1 MKKSLNIF
9 VVAAALMVAQA
20 CGKSEKNKEENAS
33 TETAVTAVAV
43 TVPTLA
49 EKRAKIEKARA
60 EREEARKM
68 ALEERWKTTPTYTDE
83 EGMIVYYK
91 AEVSP
96 SFVGGDAAMSKYLN
110 DNIKYPEAAKAQ
122 EAEGTVFVDFI
133 VATDGSVRNVVA
145 TDAAG
150 EDVDQTLRD
159 EAIRVVSSMP
169 KWTPGRQHGKPV
181 HVSYSLPIT
190 FQIN

>member
-9 VVAAALMVAQA
+9 VMAAALMVAQA
-20 CGKSEKNKEENAS
+20 CGKSEKNKDEYAT
-33 TETAVTAVAV
+33 TETGATAVAV
-43 TVPTLA
+43 AVPTLA
-49 EKRAKIEKARA
+49 EKRAKIEKLRV
-60 EREEARKM
+60 EREEQRRIAF
-68 ALEERWKTTPTYTDE
+68 EERFKTTPTYTDE
-83 EGMIVYYK
+83 GGMIVYYK
-91 AEVSP
+91 AETAP

-110 DNIKYPEAAKAQ
+110 DNVKYPEEAKAQ
-122 EAEGTVFVDFI
+122 ELEGTVFVDFI

-150 EDVDQTLRD
+150 EDVDQALRD

-181 HVSYSLPIT
+181 HVAYSVPIT

>member
-1 MKKSLNIF
+1 MHALLQRLTSHKP
-9 VVAAALMVAQA
+9 VVFSIVAVLVLAAAVPL
-20 CGKSEKNKEENAS
+20 GS
-33 TETAVTAVAV
+33 AVLV
-43 TVPTLA
+43 
-49 EKRAKIEKARA
+49 K
-60 EREEARKM
+60 
-68 ALEERWKTTPTYTDE
+68 
-83 EGMIVYYK
+83 
-91 AEVSP
+91 
-96 SFVGGDAAMSKYLN
+96 
-110 DNIKYPEAAKAQ
+110 PEAAKAQ

-133 VATDGSVRNVVA
+133 VATDGSIRNVVA

>member
-1 MKKSLNIF
+1 MKKSFNIF
-9 VVAAALMVAQA
+9 VLAAALMVAQA
-20 CGKSEKNKEENAS
+20 CGKSEKSKDEYAS
-33 TETAVTAVAV
+33 TETAV

-49 EKRAKIEKARA
+49 ERRATIEKLRA
-60 EREEARKM
+60 EREEARRI
-68 ALEERWKTTPTYTDE
+68 ALEERLKTTPTYTDE
-83 EGMIVYYK
+83 GGMIVYYK
-91 AEVSP
+91 AEESP
-96 SFVGGDAAMSKYLN
+96 SFVGGDAALSKYLN

-122 EAEGTVFVDFI
+122 ELEGTVFVDFI
-133 VATDGSVRNVVA
+133 VSADGSVRNVVA
-145 TDAAG
+145 TDDAG

-169 KWTPGRQHGKPV
+169 KWSPGRQHGKPV